1 MAKYYVKNYKSGEE
15 FKRNRVVLSVTIAED
30 LNAQIEMIAKESNEP
45 KSQIV
50 ERMLRIGLVQYKKEI
65 SREKEIDVQLDE
77 KKTNAVLNFILN
89 SDQPQYYH
97 LIKNAYDSQL

>member
-1 MAKYYVKNYKSGEE
+1 MAKYYVKNYTSGEQI
-15 FKRNRVVLSVTIAED
+15 KRNRVVLSVTISED

-50 ERMLRIGLVQYKKEI
+50 ERMLRIGLVQYKKEL

>member
-1 MAKYYVKNYKSGEE
+1 MAKYYVKNYTSGEQI
-15 FKRNRVVLSVTIAED
+15 KRNRVVLSVTISED

-50 ERMLRIGLVQYKKEI
+50 ERMLRIGLVQYKKEL
-65 SREKEIDVQLDE
+65 SREKEIDVRLDE

>member
-1 MAKYYVKNYKSGEE
+1 MAKYYVKNYTSGEQI
-15 FKRNRVVLSVTIAED
+15 KRSRVVLSVTISED

-50 ERMLRIGLVQYKKEI
+50 ERMLRIGLVQYKKEL
-65 SREKEIDVQLDE
+65 SREKEIDVQIDE

-97 LIKNAYDSQL
+97 IIKNAYDSQL